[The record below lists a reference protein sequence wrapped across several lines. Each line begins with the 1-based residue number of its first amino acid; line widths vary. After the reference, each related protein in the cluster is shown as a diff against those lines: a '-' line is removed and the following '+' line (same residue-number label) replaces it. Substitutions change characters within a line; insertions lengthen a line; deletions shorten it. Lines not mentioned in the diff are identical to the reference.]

1 MLIEYAC
8 VGAAWGLINI
18 YRAYTRSRDDPFT
31 KEITDAQEKIA
42 EQGVFDPNKALM
54 VGAIVQFPIAV
65 AFWPISVIITLYK
78 MFKGDKK

>member
-18 YRAYTRSRDDPFT
+18 YRGYKRSKDDPYT
-31 KEITDAQEKIA
+31 KEIIGMQEKIA

-54 VGAIVQFPIAV
+54 ISAIIQFPIAV

-78 MFKGDKK
+78 MFKGAKK

>member
-1 MLIEYAC
+1 MLIEYAS

-18 YRAYTRSRDDPFT
+18 YRAYTRSKDDPYA
-31 KEITDAQEKIA
+31 KEIIEMQEKIA

-54 VGAIVQFPIAV
+54 IGAIVQFPIAV